1 MRQMSAPANSAPL
14 SFLKLMLTTLIAAA
28 MSLGVVGAASASS
41 KHAALVIDANT
52 GKTLYSSSADSRRY
66 PASLTKMMTLYLV
79 FEALNAGKIKKSTM
93 VPFSAQAA
101 AMPPTKLGVRAG
113 KSVSVETIIYALVTK
128 SANDAAAAIGEYLG
142 GSEAGFARIMTS
154 KARRLGMDS
163 TVFRN
168 ASGLPDTGQFTT
180 ARDMATLGIALR
192 EHFPQYY
199 DYFST
204 RSFTFGRKRM
214 GNHNHLLG
222 RIKGVDGIKTGY
234 TRASGFNLVASVQ
247 ADGRSIVG
255 VVMGGTSGRSR
266 DKEMA
271 GLIRKYLPKAST
283 HDRGMLVARA
293 GGSGINAI
301 AAKVVAALPKHD
313 APTPDSRPEAAA
325 VVATVKA
332 EPGAV
337 VAAQA
342 YAETAPRPTAIDLV
356 ETASTTRSGWV
367 VQVASSPSEADAKA
381 ALAATSKKAEAV
393 LADASGFTVT
403 YDKDGVTYYRAR
415 FGGFASKSAA
425 WDACGALKRKKIAC
439 YAVRQQ

>member
-1 MRQMSAPANSAPL
+1 MSAPANSAPL

-234 TRASGFNLVASVQ
+234 TR
-247 ADGRSIVG
+247 
-255 VVMGGTSGRSR
+255 GRSR